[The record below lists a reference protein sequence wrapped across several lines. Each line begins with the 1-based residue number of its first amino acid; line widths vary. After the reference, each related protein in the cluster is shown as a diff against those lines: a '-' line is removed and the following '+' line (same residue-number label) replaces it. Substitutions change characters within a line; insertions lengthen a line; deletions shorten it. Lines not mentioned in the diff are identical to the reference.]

1 MRGTAR
7 KLSIAA
13 GLLTGL
19 ALVTSG
25 TALGAATGTFSP
37 TGAMYAARED
47 AAAAPLP
54 DGQAL
59 VAGGYTATFT
69 NSALTFD
76 PAGNFSLAY
85 LMGTVREAPAAA
97 SLPDGR
103 VLVAGGTSNGSTGMQ
118 SAEFFDPATNSFSP
132 VPANMGTPRYGA
144 AAAPLPDGRVLIAGG
159 YDGSH
164 YLQSAE
170 VYNPTSGLF
179 SATGIDVMSQARSGA
194 AAAQLPD
201 GRVLV
206 AGGSDGSTNLP
217 TAEIFDPKT
226 NSFILVPNPMTDR
239 RVSAGAAPLP
249 DGRVLIVGG
258 VDNSGQLASAE
269 TFDPATGTF
278 SSAGI
283 GNLSIKRGSPAVAA
297 LADGRVLVAGG
308 FNYDHVPFEV
318 ASAELFSLAK
328 PSNALSFSVKG
339 KSLVL
344 DAPVAGTVSVAAAT
358 GRAGGAAQTAK
369 KKVRAAPSEA
379 LERRRRTGPDHRPAE
394 TGRLRKEEAQSEW
407 QGQPARDDHLHTEGR
422 GMRRPLQTVLLGP
435 VRRHSDRDAQ
445 GQGEAQE
452 IAREP

>member
-1 MRGTAR
+1 MRGTAW

-13 GLLTGL
+13 GLLSGI

-25 TALGAATGTFSP
+25 AALGAATGAFSP
-37 TGAMYAARED
+37 TGAMYAARTD

-59 VAGGYTATFT
+59 VAGGYTAAFT

-76 PAGNFSLAY
+76 PAGTFSLAY

-118 SAEFFDPATNSFSP
+118 SAEFFDPSTNSFSP
-132 VPANMGTPRYGA
+132 VPANMGTPRFGA

-194 AAAQLPD
+194 AAAPLPD
-201 GRVLV
+201 GRVLIV
-206 AGGSDGSTNLP
+206 GGSDGSTNLP

-239 RVSAGAAPLP
+239 RAGAGAAPLP

-308 FNYDHVPFEV
+308 FNYDQVPFEV

-339 KSLVL
+339 KSLLL
-344 DAPVAGTVSVAAAT
+344 DAQVPGTVSVAAAT
-358 GRAGGAAQTAK
+358 GKAGSASQTAK
-369 KKVRAAPSEA
+369 EKVRGLPLRPSSAAGGPGQITDPLRLGASSRKKLKAKGKVSLRATITFTPKGGECAA
-379 LERRRRTGPDHRPAE
+379 LFKQCYSAQYAASQTATLKVKRQ
-394 TGRLRKEEAQSEW
+394 RKK
-407 QGQPARDDHLHTEGR
+407 
-422 GMRRPLQTVLLGP
+422 
-435 VRRHSDRDAQ
+435 
-445 GQGEAQE
+445 
-452 IAREP
+452 